1 MEFFLSCFLLGG
13 VRSGSQYCEG
23 VLSLLSNE
31 ALESLSSRAFFFSA
45 LLFGD
50 RITRFHG
57 DGERWVEQP
66 HNNALTNVG
75 FFPPSESSPMLMKC
89 NKPKTKPAWQN
100 EHE

>member
-13 VRSGSQYCEG
+13 VRSGSQDCEG

-31 ALESLSSRAFFFSA
+31 ALESLSSRFFFFA

-66 HNNALTNVG
+66 HNNVLTNVG
-75 FFPPSESSPMLMKC
+75 FFSPFSVLTHADEM
-89 NKPKTKPAWQN
+89 Q
-100 EHE
+100 